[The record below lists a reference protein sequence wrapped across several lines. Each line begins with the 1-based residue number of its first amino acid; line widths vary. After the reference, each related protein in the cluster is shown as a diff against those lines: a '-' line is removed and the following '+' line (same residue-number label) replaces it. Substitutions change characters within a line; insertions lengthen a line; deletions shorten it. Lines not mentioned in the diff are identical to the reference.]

1 MINARRL
8 AAADMWGSS
17 RTPRRRKLIRAEF
30 VIGAIG
36 CTILG
41 VLALTRA
48 NGVVWQLLG
57 VWLVGAG
64 VNCVPLALHTQS
76 LSRRCRAERNA
87 AERLARVT

>member
-1 MINARRL
+1 
-8 AAADMWGSS
+8 
-17 RTPRRRKLIRAEF
+17 

-64 VNCVPLALHTQS
+64 VNYVPLALPPNRSRGGAGPNGTR
-76 LSRRCRAERNA
+76 LSGSPA
-87 AERLARVT
+87 